1 MIGSIASLTAG
12 SKEKPTTLQKEISRF
27 VIFVTVIAISTVTF
41 CFIIWGAWVRRD
53 YPKYISVSQMLV
65 NAISILVAFIPTGL
79 PVSLTLSL
87 LLVARN
93 MAKNQVL
100 VKNLTTVETLS
111 CVNVIA
117 SDKTGTLTQNKMY
130 VTNAAAGLLVLTQ
143 NIERRASVRSETDN
157 NLCLFK
163 STLQLVVSCLMCN
176 EASFDEEDRER
187 PVNERKTTGSATD
200 GAILKVSLLFIP

>member
-1 MIGSIASLTAG
+1 MNVFYAIIVIGSIATLTAG
-12 SKEKPTTLQKEISRF
+12 AKDKPTTLQLEIRRF
-27 VIFVTVIAISTVTF
+27 VIFVSVIAICTVLF
-41 CFIIWGAWVRRD
+41 CFLMWITWVRHAF
-53 YPKYISVSQMLV
+53 PSYIPFSQMLV
-65 NAISILVAFIPTGL
+65 NFISILVAFIPTGL

-130 VTNAAAGLLVLTQ
+130 ATNAAPA
-143 NIERRASVRSETDN
+143 
-157 NLCLFK
+157 
-163 STLQLVVSCLMCN
+163 
-176 EASFDEEDRER
+176 
-187 PVNERKTTGSATD
+187 
-200 GAILKVSLLFIP
+200 

>member
-1 MIGSIASLTAG
+1 MIGSIADLTAG
-12 SKEKPTTLQKEISRF
+12 SKEKPTTLQLEIKRF
-27 VIFVTVIAISTVTF
+27 VIFVAIIAISTVIF
-41 CFIIWGAWVRRD
+41 CFIVWGAWIRRD

-130 VTNAAAGLLVLTQ
+130 VTNAAAGLLVLTPHL
-143 NIERRASVRSETDN
+143 ERRASVQSDISPV
-157 NLCLFK
+157 FK
-163 STLQLVVSCLMCN
+163 SILQLVVSCLMCN
-176 EASFDEEDRER
+176 EASFDEADKDK
-187 PVNERKTTGSATD
+187 PVNERKINGGATD
-200 GAILKVSLLFIP
+200 GAILKVAFLLSR